1 MGGRDRT
8 KGQKGG
14 TEGRDRRKGQE
25 GGSGWRVRNRETGGR
40 RMQSCYSYIYT
51 YVRTQVGMEWARGGW
66 ENNRMYT
73 IAEWASCEGMT

>member
-1 MGGRDRT
+1 
-8 KGQKGG
+8 
-14 TEGRDRRKGQE
+14 
-25 GGSGWRVRNRETGGR
+25 
-40 RMQSCYSYIYT
+40 MQSCYSYIDT